1 MRRVLFHCFGL
12 PMYSYPVM
20 VYLGLVLGIYV
31 QLYAALSI
39 GVDTGATLT
48 ATLVLVATALLGAR
62 LLYVV
67 PRWRVFRK
75 HPSRVLRF
83 SEGGA
88 SMYGGILLAVP
99 ISVPVLALLAI
110 PFGVF
115 WDLAS
120 LTMLVGMIVARVGCL
135 LNGCC
140 AGRPASAWWAIRLPN
155 DKGVWRRRIPTQ
167 MLEIAWSLAVL
178 AGAAALW
185 GRLPFQGALF
195 FYTIGAYG
203 AGRIVLEAAREE
215 QDHVMGVSVQQAIS
229 AACVVVSIG
238 AFTIR
243 EWL

>member
-1 MRRVLFHCFGL
+1 MRRVLFRCFGL
-12 PMYSYPVM
+12 PIYSYPVM

-39 GVDTGATLT
+39 GVDTASTLAATLI
-48 ATLVLVATALLGAR
+48 LVATALLGAR

-67 PRWRVFRK
+67 PRWKAFREQ
-75 HPSRVLRF
+75 PSRILRF

-99 ISVPVLALLAI
+99 LSFPVLAMLAI

-120 LTMLVGMIVARVGCL
+120 LTILVGMIVTRVGCF

-140 AGRPASAWWAIRLPN
+140 AGRPASGWWAVCLPN

-185 GRLPFQGALF
+185 GSLPFHGALF

-215 QDHVMGVSVQQAIS
+215 QDRVMGVSVQQAIS
-229 AACVVVSIG
+229 AACVAVSLG